1 MGRDHKAQNE
11 SFLTGSV
18 FLRVQKAKKRDM
30 GRNVIRLDPEVMEEI
45 KITDKDFSKAIE
57 VVSKIVN
64 MRLNLEHKKEV
75 N

>member
-1 MGRDHKAQNE
+1 
-11 SFLTGSV
+11 
-18 FLRVQKAKKRDM
+18 M